1 MLVPMTPRRLALTAL
16 AVIAVAFGSWLLFF
30 RSSDEALIRAK
41 LAKLAK
47 ETRVTAEDTST
58 NPIGRFAHV
67 NDAFKTLFD
76 RDVRVSI
83 PEVPGIQSG
92 RKDLAEAVTNAPRVV
107 RTFEVDFSEIEIKL
121 DDAKAGALV
130 GATATIHAIEQGGV
144 TRDDKRAVDFRFA
157 KTDGDWLITSLTV
170 WPKDEARPR

>member
-1 MLVPMTPRRLALTAL
+1 MTPRRLALIAL
-16 AVIAVAFGSWLLFF
+16 AAFGVVFAVWLVFF

-41 LAKLAK
+41 LAKLAV

-83 PEVPGIQSG
+83 PEIPGVQSG
-92 RKDLAEAVTNAPRVV
+92 RKDVAELVTNAPRVV
-107 RTFEVDFSEIEIKL
+107 RTFDVDFSAIEIKL
-121 DDAKAGALV
+121 DDSKAGALV
-130 GATATIHAIEQGGV
+130 GTTATINAIEQGGA
-144 TRDDKRAVDFRFA
+144 TRSDKRAVDFRFA
-157 KTDGDWLITSLTV
+157 KIDGDWLITSLTV